1 MKQSCLHT
9 DKYLDFN
16 YMHYNKNDRV
26 NDAMITL
33 AVKVGSVND
42 GDRKGIA
49 HFLEHMLIL
58 SLANAS
64 QIAPDQFRIKGTTD
78 FDKTLYEITC
88 SDKAEDIGQAIKLLL
103 EIHSGRLLKK
113 RDMEEARRDIDEE
126 FDHFNDDSQSS
137 LFRILIDN
145 SEFLNSIPIG
155 FRDGLK
161 DISFQE
167 LQAFHQ
173 RNYRKTNAHILIVS
187 RSDEEIIRQYFRY
200 SVETISTIGQCQL
213 VTGEEEDYV
222 FTATT
227 NKYLLKT
234 EDATRCSLFVHDAPA
249 VSTGRSQD
257 RVIKDVALVVLDYCL
272 REILSTDDIYISKL
286 RYSEF
291 YKYLCISIHIPAGK
305 TCCLYEN
312 PNPLSQCISREIKSL
327 MQNIGLLQEIMK
339 TYINQII
346 KSPLTQEL
354 AMKELLSY
362 ALYGEPVYA
371 QQEYCS
377 ILNKVT
383 YEQVLEQLS
392 VWFDK
397 GEELS
402 IVVDKNWRDR
412 GVLKNLG

>member
-1 MKQSCLHT
+1 MKQSCLHM
-9 DKYLDFN
+9 DKYLNFN

-42 GDRKGIA
+42 GERKGIA

-64 QIAPDQFRIKGTTD
+64 QMAPDQFRIKGTTD
-78 FDKTLYEITC
+78 FDKTLYEISC
-88 SDKAEDIGQAIKLLL
+88 SDTTEDIGQAIKLLL

-113 RDMEEARRDIDEE
+113 RDMEEACRDIDEE

-137 LFRILIDN
+137 LLRILIDN
-145 SEFLNSIPIG
+145 PEFLSSIPIG
-155 FRDGLK
+155 FRDGLE
-161 DISFQE
+161 DISFEE

-187 RSDEEIIRQYFRY
+187 RSDEEIIRQYFRH
-200 SVETISTIGQCQL
+200 SVETVSTIGQWQL
-213 VTGEEEDYV
+213 VNGEEEDYV

-234 EDATRCSLFVHDAPA
+234 VDATRCSLFVHDAPG

-272 REILSTDDIYISKL
+272 RESFSTDDMYISKL

-291 YKYLCISIHIPAGK
+291 YKYLCISIHFPAGK
-305 TCCLYEN
+305 PCSLYEN
-312 PNPLSQCISREIKSL
+312 PNPLSQCISREITSL
-327 MQNIGLLQEIMK
+327 LKNIGLLQEIMK
-339 TYINQII
+339 TYINQIL

-354 AMKELLSY
+354 AMKELISFAMY
-362 ALYGEPVYA
+362 SEPVYA

-377 ILNKVT
+377 ILDTVT

-402 IVVDKNWRDR
+402 IVVDENWRDR
-412 GVLKNLG
+412 GMFKN